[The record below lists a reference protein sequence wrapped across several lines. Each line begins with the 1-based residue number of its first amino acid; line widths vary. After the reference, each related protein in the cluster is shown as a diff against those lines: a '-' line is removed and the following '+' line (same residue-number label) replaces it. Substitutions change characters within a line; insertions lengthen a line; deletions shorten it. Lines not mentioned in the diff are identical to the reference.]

1 MAPVTL
7 TLQSGL
13 YLYSWITVK
22 KIFES
27 AGCFG
32 ESARRLASH
41 KRLLV
46 SGQRRLMT
54 WFAASKRCQTLGLG
68 TGVLQ

>member
-41 KRLLV
+41 ERLLV
-46 SGQRRLMT
+46 SGRRGVDDVV
-54 WFAASKRCQTLGLG
+54 RG
-68 TGVLQ
+68 TQKVPNIGVGNGVLQ